1 MPKTLDNERIALRL
15 LPAAPEDPKAITVA
29 EWEAGTALEC
39 RIMDYR
45 LSAIASDT
53 VPSGEL
59 CTGTNAQAPGR
70 SNYEGNVTV
79 LRYLTGAGLADEV
92 NDIAWETFKEKGTTL
107 HLADREGP
115 EHDAE
120 GAAGQEYSYYEVVT
134 DNPTKPTERG
144 GFIRR
149 EVILLVQRAAENKVL
164 VATGG

>member
-1 MPKTLDNERIALRL
+1 MPKTLDNERIALHV
-15 LPAAPEDPKAITVA
+15 LPAAPANPKAMTDA
-29 EWEAGTALEC
+29 EWNAGVPLQC

-45 LSAIASDT
+45 LSATASET

-59 CTGTNAQAPGR
+59 CAGTNAQAPGK

-79 LRYLTGAGLADEV
+79 MRYLTVEGLSDEA
-92 NDIAWETFKEKGTTL
+92 NDVAWETFKEKGTTL

-115 EHDAE
+115 EHDAD
-120 GAAGQEYSYYEVVT
+120 GAPGQEYSYYEVVT

-149 EVILLVQRAAENKVL
+149 DVILLVQKAYENKVL
-164 VATGG
+164 VAATP